1 MVKSEYMTENRKKIF
16 SYLRDHSDTL
26 VSAKNIYNFFEQQ
39 NCKINMSTIYRNLER
54 LEKEGTIIKY
64 MSEDGKTALYQYETH
79 KKANEHLHLQCLK
92 CGKVVHLDCHFMDEI
107 SDHVSE
113 HHGFDI
119 QCKNSIIYGV
129 CKECKGNEDKQK

>member
-1 MVKSEYMTENRKKIF
+1 MAKSEYMTENRKKIF
-16 SYLRDHSDTL
+16 SYLQDHCDTM
-26 VSAKNIYNFFEQQ
+26 VSAKNIYNYYEQK

-64 MSEDGKTALYQYETH
+64 MSEDGKTALYQFETH
-79 KKANEHLHLQCLK
+79 NNNPNDHLHLQCLK

-113 HHGFDI
+113 HHGFNI
-119 QCKNSIIYGV
+119 QCKNSIIYGI
-129 CKECKGNEDKQK
+129 CKECKENDNK